1 MKYIKLFEQFI
12 NESGNAIQD
21 SVPFKQS
28 QIAGT
33 IDWCQ
38 KNIFSQIGLE
48 GLGVDCAVIGSAGKK
63 KADATSGDID
73 IAVSADKIAV
83 HFNTSLGKAVFAL
96 NDALVSMGHSTKMIH
111 SLNQV
116 SIAAP
121 IDGDYKNG
129 VGQVDLMLSNNLTW
143 STFMYHSPDFTKD
156 ESKYK
161 GAYRNILLMSA
172 IGDSFFKTTKETDKK
187 EIAEYEAYVIRL
199 NQGVVKVRKSFEG
212 KRGLVKNA
220 KLLKEFDEL
229 ITDEPKELVNLL
241 FKGDFEPDDINTYE
255 KLKALLESP
264 HFKYPQ
270 KLDTILKKFKIN
282 LDKNNLPHPEDI

>member
-28 QIAGT
+28 QIGGT

-143 STFMYHSPDFTKD
+143 STFMYHSPDFTRD

-255 KLKALLESP
+255 KLKTLLESP